1 MFWKYNSS
9 QWNELSV
16 GPCPANLKSNDTA
29 NMALSERAA
38 LGSSGAWV
46 TLGDKLCGHIIAVR
60 QDIPW
65 AYMSSIQAIFDDIKS
80 SLDIDDVRLPTIAE
94 VQLAASYP
102 GMIKRPAKH
111 HLEDSYLPP
120 PTSKS
125 AATNSKGWLA
135 VPSKPSQSCREM
147 ALETK
152 IDYSPMERL
161 SSHSQTEL
169 PDRIPSGQEQP
180 SSTLWNRDTRSR
192 DLREDNIINKKSA
205 SSFAATIGRHG
216 TADTSRSAI
225 SESATLA
232 AEGIPDEISRTPTN
246 RTLPPAPIIPDLIK
260 KPLTHSHSTERANPY
275 RQEVVLRQNT
285 TTPPLSLSGPR
296 ELKSRH
302 LDEENIGSRYQTVKE
317 EKSRDIPRK
326 RLINMPMMV
335 WRRFETFILRT
346 EYQRRRQKRRFSFLP
361 TVGFITFSARPNHPS
376 DRSSGFGGRIIEY
389 IKNSGYI
396 EYIKTSRCHLLLL
409 LGAVVA
415 FGNILLNIMYSI
427 LFFPFVCWVLH
438 RHHSVLEDEEVW
450 RRQLQESFQMLGDL
464 PQQYND
470 NQLMKRADRE
480 LANLDSRPEPRSS
493 LTASDLELGDTQYG
507 FH

>member
-1 MFWKYNSS
+1 
-9 QWNELSV
+9 
-16 GPCPANLKSNDTA
+16 
-29 NMALSERAA
+29 MALSERAA

-102 GMIKRPAKH
+102 GMIKRLAKH
-111 HLEDSYLPP
+111 HLEDSYRPP

-125 AATNSKGWLA
+125 AATNSKGWPA
-135 VPSKPSQSCREM
+135 VSLKPSQSCHEM

-152 IDYSPMERL
+152 IDYFPMERL
-161 SSHSQTEL
+161 SHSQTEL
-169 PDRIPSGQEQP
+169 PDSIPSGQEQP

-192 DLREDNIINKKSA
+192 DLREDDIINKKSA
-205 SSFAATIGRHG
+205 SSSTATKGRRG
-216 TADTSRSAI
+216 TTSRSI
-225 SESATLA
+225 TSESATLA

-246 RTLPPAPIIPDLIK
+246 RTLLPAPMIPDLFK
-260 KPLTHSHSTERANPY
+260 KPRTHSHSTERANPY

-296 ELKSRH
+296 ESNSRH
-302 LDEENIGSRYQTVKE
+302 LDEEHIGSRYQTVKE

-346 EYQRRRQKRRFSFLP
+346 EYQRRKQKRRFSFFP

-389 IKNSGYI
+389 IKTSGYI
-396 EYIKTSRCHLLLL
+396 EYIKTSRYHLLLL

-450 RRQLQESFQMLGDL
+450 RRQLQESFQMLGNL

-470 NQLMKRADRE
+470 NQLMKRADPD

-493 LTASDLELGDTQYG
+493 LTASDLEVGDTQYE